1 MIYGSV
7 TNEYVKIIS
16 LHIGVSSLISYQVSA
31 GEIESLLYDVVQNVL
46 SRRIDWECGFGITL
60 RRNGTVV
67 IGDIRDTIDTGVTYG
82 SIEVDV
88 MGDKISIKF
97 TNDVAS
103 YIFGHRNLIDE
114 LVIEDMLQQIGAEIS
129 LYIIGKSLGKR

>member
-1 MIYGSV
+1 M
-7 TNEYVKIIS
+7 
-16 LHIGVSSLISYQVSA
+16 SYQVSA
-31 GEIESLLYDVVQNVL
+31 GEIESLLYDVVRNVL
-46 SRRIDWECGFGITL
+46 SRRIDWEAGFGITL

-67 IGDIRDTIDTGVTYG
+67 IGDIRDTIDTEVTYG

-88 MGDKISIKF
+88 TGGNISIKF

-103 YIFGHRNLIDE
+103 YIFGRRNLIDE

-129 LYIIGKSLGKR
+129 LYIIGKRLGKR